1 MTKTARLRKHT
12 SRNRKSNDEAVPTG
26 KRTFSSAVKS
36 LALSSAAQ
44 LREKLTLTQPQFAR
58 LLSTSVRTLVTLESG
73 KIPTET
79 LARRLTELER
89 LTNSLSEVIR
99 KDSLGQWL
107 QTPNRSYNGSKPIEV
122 IERGESD
129 KLWEM
134 IFLLRSGVP
143 F

>member
-1 MTKTARLRKHT
+1 MTTAARPRKDT
-12 SRNRKSNDEAVPTG
+12 SRKRKSSDEALPTG
-26 KRTFSSAVKS
+26 KRTFPAAVKS
-36 LALSSAAQ
+36 FAPSSASQ
-44 LREKLTLTQPQFAR
+44 LREKLTMTQPQFAR

-73 KIPTET
+73 KIPTDT
-79 LARRLTELER
+79 IARRLTELER

>member
-1 MTKTARLRKHT
+1 M
-12 SRNRKSNDEAVPTG
+12 
-26 KRTFSSAVKS
+26 
-36 LALSSAAQ
+36 
-44 LREKLTLTQPQFAR
+44 TQPQFAR